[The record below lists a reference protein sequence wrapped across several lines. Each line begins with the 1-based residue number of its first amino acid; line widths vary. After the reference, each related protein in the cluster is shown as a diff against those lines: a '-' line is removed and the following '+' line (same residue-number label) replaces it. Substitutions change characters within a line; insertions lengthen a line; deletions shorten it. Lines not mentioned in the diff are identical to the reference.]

1 MSKPPASPHYGVK
14 RNYEAMPVSAEDAA
28 YVRALVIHDDPA
40 VLAFNKPSGLPV
52 QTRNPDD
59 RTLDR
64 LLATFAR
71 SNGKRPRLVHRLDAQ
86 TSGVIV
92 AGKTQP
98 AAAVLSQAFATRD
111 TQKTYLALVSGQPFD
126 AETGEIDVALS
137 RHIARPGLE
146 LMRAARPAD
155 DKPQS
160 ALTRWRVL
168 ATAGT
173 AHLVE
178 LTPETGRMHQLR
190 VHLSIAGR
198 PIMGDPYY
206 GGATTLRAEPLPRLM
221 LHAWK
226 LDIPHPSGERLSLSA
241 PVPADF
247 QAVLAA
253 AGLAAPADLELSAN

>member
-1 MSKPPASPHYGVK
+1 
-14 RNYEAMPVSAEDAA
+14 
-28 YVRALVIHDDPA
+28 
-40 VLAFNKPSGLPV
+40 V
-52 QTRNPDD
+52 QTRDPDD

-64 LLATFAR
+64 LLAAFAR

-86 TSGVIV
+86 TSGVII

-111 TQKTYLALVSGQPFD
+111 VSKTYLALVSGSAFD
-126 AETGEIDVALS
+126 GSSGEINASLT

-146 LMRAARPAD
+146 LMRAERPGD
-155 DKPQS
+155 QKPQT

-168 ATAGT
+168 GSGGG

-190 VHLSIAGR
+190 AHLSIIGR
-198 PIMGDPYY
+198 PILGDPYY
-206 GGATTLRAEPLPRLM
+206 GGSASLKGESIPRLM

-226 LDIPHPSGERLSLSA
+226 LDIPHPAGERLALSA
-241 PVPADF
+241 SAPSDF
-247 QAVLAA
+247 RAVVAGAGIDLA
-253 AGLAAPADLELSAN
+253 LLPT